1 MSGFR
6 APAIFVLACLL
17 GLAGG
22 DASARS
28 DAGSRP
34 GQIADSEVSVAALP
48 PEARRTLRLIKQGGP
63 FPYERDNVTFGN
75 YEKRLPQRER
85 GYYREYTV
93 KTPGIK
99 GRGARRIVA
108 GCALAAGRPCGTD
121 GELYYTD
128 DHYQSFRRIRE

>member
-6 APAIFVLACLL
+6 TLVIFVLVCLP
-17 GLAGG
+17 GWSGI

-28 DAGSRP
+28 DAGS
-34 GQIADSEVSVAALP
+34 QSSQSASSEISVAALP
-48 PEARRTLRLIKQGGP
+48 PEAQRTLRLIKQGGP
-63 FPYERDNVTFGN
+63 FPYERDNVAFGN
-75 YEKRLPQRER
+75 YERRLPQRER

-108 GCALAAGRPCGTD
+108 GCALAAARPCGTD